1 VVWVLYFALV
11 LLYLLLHLQLHAFSP
26 VCISTPAGTDA
37 NVSCVL
43 HGELGMTPSL
53 RLDSSANNFERGT
66 RDEFSVMSADVGRF
80 TQLTIGHDNK

>member
-1 VVWVLYFALV
+1 MHMVLCTFWCMV
-11 LLYLLLHLQLHAFSP
+11 LMNDIPCVGS
-26 VCISTPAGTDA
+26 VPAGTDA

-43 HGELGMTPSL
+43 HGELGITPSL
-53 RLDSSANNFERGT
+53 RLDSSANNFERGQ